1 MGKKKSP
8 NLIEGRTKEWNESE
22 WQGRSKKQ
30 VESINY
36 SLYYILLTAIVGLL
50 IYGLIKF
57 IGLRMLAFLY
67 THQ

>member
-8 NLIEGRTKEWNESE
+8 NLIEGRTDEWNESE

-36 SLYYILLTAIVGLL
+36 SLYYTFLSAIVGLL

-57 IGLRMLAFLY
+57 IG
-67 THQ
+67 